1 MGVGRSRPIGG
12 PISPAMVLTRAAA
25 IRTSLLESP
34 EEGSPCGK
42 KDTCEETT
50 PLLPLDIVMCAGDVV
65 STALTL

>member
-1 MGVGRSRPIGG
+1 
-12 PISPAMVLTRAAA
+12 MVLTRAVA

-50 PLLPLDIVMCAGDVV
+50 RLLPLDIVTCAGDVV
-65 STALTL
+65 STAVPL